1 MNLLDSVNMAVKVLL
16 ANKFKSSLTM
26 LGIVIGNTSTI
37 LMIGIGQG
45 TQKLATAQLDHL
57 RPNTLFVIPGSP
69 KSQDIIDGGVPP
81 SLVLS
86 DAYEIANRVPI
97 VKNVAPILDD
107 SSVISSE
114 NITTTSI
121 LRGTTADFTKVLN
134 FSVSKGRFITTFDLT
149 NDARIAVLGTDVA
162 KRLFGEVNP
171 LNKQIRIKNINFNV
185 VGLMESK
192 GSSFDSDRDDTIYLP
207 ITTMSKQ
214 IIGNKSPYGIKL
226 SYISVMV
233 KNSKNIE
240 TAEFQISNL
249 LRIRHKLVGE
259 NDFVVSTQ
267 KEALKTVTNIT
278 NALTLLLGSI
288 AGISLFVGGIGV
300 MNIMLVS
307 VTERTPEIGLR
318 KAIGA
323 TQTDILLQF
332 TIEAIVLSTIGGIIG
347 IAIGVGSFLPIGQF
361 TPLQPE
367 VSLRVILLS
376 IGVSSS
382 VGLFFGVVPA
392 RQAAKLDPIEALRS
406 V

>member
-1 MNLLDSVNMAVKVLL
+1 
-16 ANKFKSSLTM
+16 
-26 LGIVIGNTSTI
+26 VIGNTSTI

>member
-69 KSQDIIDGGVPP
+69 KSQDIIDGGTPP

-233 KNSKNIE
+233 KNSENIE

>member
-1 MNLLDSVNMAVKVLL
+1 MNLLNSFNMAVKILL
-16 ANKFKSSLTM
+16 ANKLKSSLTM
-26 LGIVIGNTSTI
+26 LGIIIGNTSTI

-45 TQKLATAQLDHL
+45 TQKLATAQLDYL
-57 RPNTLFVIPGSP
+57 RPNTLFVLPGSP

-86 DAYEIANRVPI
+86 DAYEIADRVPT
-97 VKNVAPILDD
+97 VNNVAPILDD

-114 NITTTSI
+114 NIITTSI
-121 LRGTTADFTKVLN
+121 IRGTTADFTKVLN

-149 NDARIAVLGTDVA
+149 NDTRIAVLGTDVA

-171 LNKQIRIKNINFNV
+171 LNKQIRIKNIDFNV

-192 GSSFDSDRDDTIYLP
+192 GSSFGSDRDDTIYLP
-207 ITTMSKQ
+207 ITTMSKR
-214 IIGNKSPYGIKL
+214 IIGNKSPYGIQL

-233 KNSKNIE
+233 KNSENIE
-240 TAEFQISNL
+240 AAEFQISNL

-259 NDFVVSTQ
+259 NDFVISTQ

-367 VSLRVILLS
+367 VSLQVILLS